1 MLFSGGPNTR
11 PLFTCTTSLKS
22 DQSENTSA
30 ISKRTTRQNVIN
42 LKIFRNNP
50 LIDPELLSALTIWIE
65 DVPQITI
72 NIFIALCRE
81 DAISYYQIIKAG
93 VIIFGGL
100 IRVLMGFLRFG

>member
-1 MLFSGGPNTR
+1 ML
-11 PLFTCTTSLKS
+11 
-22 DQSENTSA
+22 
-30 ISKRTTRQNVIN
+30 
-42 LKIFRNNP
+42 FRNNP

-93 VIIFGGL
+93 VIIFGGF
-100 IRVLMGFLRFG
+100 IRVCRTQLSVVLSVVLSYPRIGKFRYILTLLKNFALS

>member
-1 MLFSGGPNTR
+1 LALAIP
-11 PLFTCTTSLKS
+11 KS
-22 DQSENTSA
+22 
-30 ISKRTTRQNVIN
+30 
-42 LKIFRNNP
+42 F
-50 LIDPELLSALTIWIE
+50 E

-100 IRVLMGFLRFG
+100 IRVLMGFLRFGDRQSKNFALS